1 MKKIIS
7 SVLLLLLT
15 SVLLPVNTLA
25 AGGIYASGGG
35 TKTVGQTF
43 TVTVSAS
50 GATFNALEGTISVSG
65 PVSVVSFSAGSATWV
80 TPPSNGAHFKGMIL
94 PATSSLRVATIK
106 LKATGV
112 GSGAVNVSAVRLA
125 NAGADVGSG
134 AGSAGFTIQKA
145 PDLPGA
151 VKVSSSTH
159 PDPNTAYEATSIVLS
174 WVKDAGVDAFSYL
187 LDQAEGTTPA
197 AKTTDANT
205 TATYADQAI
214 GTYYFHI
221 RAHKADG
228 WGTTTHFKVNIK
240 EPDAK
245 IDPTLSAPSE
255 IKIDRGENFINDL
268 TTGTVTG
275 LKIYG
280 RTEAGFTANLTLTP
294 APTLPEGKILSILS
308 DETGYFELI
317 LDYPVVSGL
326 HKLTIQGQK
335 EKVLTPLSEEIMFEI
350 THAQGGGINI
360 LTDNDE
366 FPPIPEAKA
375 ASQSLK
381 LNRTNVIYLLC
392 LFLLLGVAI
401 ILMLFY
407 RNRKKHKNILN
418 DFQKK

>member
-1 MKKIIS
+1 MKKLLS
-7 SVLLLLLT
+7 LLLLLALT
-15 SVLLPVNTLA
+15 LIASPHSTLA

-35 TKTVGQTF
+35 TKTVGETF
-43 TVTVSAS
+43 TVTVTAS

-65 PVSVVSFSAGSATWV
+65 PVSIVSFSAGSATWV
-80 TPPSNGAHFKGMIL
+80 TAPANGAHFKGMVL
-94 PATSSLRVATIK
+94 PATSSLRVATVK

-112 GSGAVNVSAVRLA
+112 GSGAVSVSAVRLA

-134 AGSAGFTIQKA
+134 AGSAGFTIQRA
-145 PDLPGA
+145 ADLPKGPT
-151 VKVSSSTH
+151 VTSSSH
-159 PDPNTAYEATSIVLS
+159 PDSNTAYEATTIVLS
-174 WVKDAGVDAFSYL
+174 WNKDAGVDAFSYL

-205 TATYADQAI
+205 TITYADQAI

-268 TTGTVTG
+268 KTGTVTG

-294 APTLPEGKILSILS
+294 APTLPEGKTLSILS

-326 HKLTIQGQK
+326 HRLTVQGQK
-335 EKVLTPLSEEIMFEI
+335 EKVLTPVSEEILFEI
-350 THAQGGGINI
+350 THAQGGGIRI
-360 LTDNDE
+360 LTDDDE
-366 FPPIPEAKA
+366 FPPIPEAKV

-381 LNRTNVIYLLC
+381 LNKTNAVYLLG
-392 LFLLLGVAI
+392 LFLLVGVAI
-401 ILMLFY
+401 ILIVFY
-407 RNRKKHKNILN
+407 RNRKKHQKFLN
-418 DFQKK
+418 NYEKK